1 MLALVL
7 AGTAALIGAI
17 EAYSVMSGEEIET
30 DLVDGA
36 IHEIVVTGAIEDS
49 TGNTDEV
56 EGMVAYLKDQLQDT
70 EDMSDEELE
79 QEIQDAADQF
89 EVTLTQD
96 EILQLKELL
105 RKLQGLDLDW
115 DKLAKQAQGIYD
127 KLKDMGLDLSSI
139 DTDEL
144 ASQATG
150 LFQRIIDFF
159 KNLFNL
165 E

>member
-1 MLALVL
+1 
-7 AGTAALIGAI
+7 
-17 EAYSVMSGEEIET
+17 
-30 DLVDGA
+30 
-36 IHEIVVTGAIEDS
+36 
-49 TGNTDEV
+49 
-56 EGMVAYLKDQLQDT
+56 MVAYLKDQLQDT